1 MSARAGVIALLAS
14 AWIGIARN
22 SWAQSSYSDIRS
34 SAEVGSIG
42 FRFTDTESF
51 PAAELG
57 GVLALKGRKSLY
69 RVRKIAGALP
79 LIGPPAKY
87 RFDPVEL
94 QKDVVRLT
102 RFYQR
107 SGFLHPAVDY
117 ELRPNEQGDVVDV
130 TFVISEGASVT
141 LRDLWVA
148 TRAGDVAVCQENESQ
163 RFAP

>member
-1 MSARAGVIALLAS
+1 MSVRAGTIALLAL
-14 AWIGIARN
+14 ACAGTARR
-22 SWAQSSYSDIRS
+22 SWAQSPYGDIRS

-42 FRFTDTESF
+42 FRFTGTESF

-57 GVLALKGRKSLY
+57 GVLALRGRKSLY
-69 RVRKIAGALP
+69 RVRKIAAALP
-79 LIGPPAKY
+79 LIGPPATY

-107 SGFLHPAVDY
+107 SGFLHPTIDY
-117 ELRPNEQGDVVDV
+117 ELRPNQQGDVVDV
-130 TFVISEGASVT
+130 TFVISEGPSVT

-148 TRAGDVAVCQENESQ
+148 TRAGATESQ
-163 RFAP
+163 LPD